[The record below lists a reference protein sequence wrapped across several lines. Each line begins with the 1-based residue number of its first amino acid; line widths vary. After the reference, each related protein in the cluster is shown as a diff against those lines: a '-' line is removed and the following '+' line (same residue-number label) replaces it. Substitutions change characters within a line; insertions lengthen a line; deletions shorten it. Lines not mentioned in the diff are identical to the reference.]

1 VLRYVI
7 FANNK
12 AVSSLMLGDIVVNCI
27 FVTVYIPLVFFVKKT
42 FGWLFFRCRTPF
54 VSHRRSCPCVV
65 SLLYV
70 GWWAVT

>member
-27 FVTVYIPLVFFVKKT
+27 FVSVYIPLVFFVKKT
-42 FGWLFFRCRTPF
+42 FGWLFFRCHTHTPF
-54 VSHRRSCPCVV
+54 VSQRRSCP
-65 SLLYV
+65 S
-70 GWWAVT
+70 